1 MALGWISILKMVPW
15 VDVIRNAPV
24 IADGARKLWGNVA
37 RKPPVGQLDKAG
49 GAAGRVAHDAPSLES
64 RLATLETAASALHE
78 QMLASSELIKALADQ
93 NAQLIKGIE
102 VNRRRVLLLAGL
114 NLVLAIVLLV
124 QLN

>member
-1 MALGWISILKMVPW
+1 MAVGWISILKMVPW
-15 VDVIRNAPV
+15 VEVIRKAPV
-24 IADGARKLWGNVA
+24 IADGARKLWSNVA
-37 RKPPVGQLDKAG
+37 RKSPPVQLDNARD
-49 GAAGRVAHDAPSLES
+49 AAGQVAHDAETLES

-102 VNRRRVLLLAGL
+102 VNRRRVLLLGVL

>member
-1 MALGWISILKMVPW
+1 MAVGWISILKMVPW
-15 VDVIRNAPV
+15 VEVIRKAPV
-24 IADGARKLWGNVA
+24 IADGARKLWSNVA
-37 RKPPVGQLDKAG
+37 KKSQPVQLDNSRD
-49 GAAGRVAHDAPSLES
+49 AAGQGTYDAATLES
-64 RLATLETAASALHE
+64 SLATLETAASALHE

-102 VNRRRVLLLAGL
+102 VNRRRVLLLGVL